1 MEKKRF
7 YTQTRILRVEKKKSP
22 LKLIGSNHNNH
33 RSRHSFPPKEFDE
46 STSPA
51 RDPTR
56 HHLMPNQPVQ
66 PIDKIEK
73 NRQEDICSQQYMD
86 ISSIVE
92 VCLILKSMRTNAQN
106 DM

>member
-1 MEKKRF
+1 M
-7 YTQTRILRVEKKKSP
+7 Q
-22 LKLIGSNHNNH
+22 
-33 RSRHSFPPKEFDE
+33 
-46 STSPA
+46 
-51 RDPTR
+51 
-56 HHLMPNQPVQ
+56 NQPVQ
-66 PIDKIEK
+66 PIDQIEK